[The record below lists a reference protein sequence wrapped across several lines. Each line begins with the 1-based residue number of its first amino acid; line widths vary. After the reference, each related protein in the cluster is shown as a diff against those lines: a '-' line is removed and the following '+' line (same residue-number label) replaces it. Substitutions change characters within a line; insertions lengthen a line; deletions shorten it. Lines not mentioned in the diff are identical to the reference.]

1 MRLSKLWDNRCVTS
15 YPLRSE
21 EAAVPQTENQY
32 YDEFG
37 FYSPQELTRATRRQ
51 PEKDFHT
58 GPEVGEVVPSIVLPD
73 QNGYLINVAKSLGSK
88 GGVVVFHRSAYW

>member
-1 MRLSKLWDNRCVTS
+1 MS
-15 YPLRSE
+15 
-21 EAAVPQTENQY
+21 QTENQY

-51 PEKDFHT
+51 PEEDFHT
-58 GPEVGEVVPSIVLPD
+58 DPDVGEVIPAIVLPN
-73 QNGYLINVAKSLGSK
+73 QNGDLINVEKSLGPH

>member
-1 MRLSKLWDNRCVTS
+1 MSQS
-15 YPLRSE
+15 
-21 EAAVPQTENQY
+21 ENQY

-51 PEKDFHT
+51 PESDFHT
-58 GPEVGEVVPSIVLPD
+58 GPEIGEGVPPIVLPD
-73 QNGYLINVAKSLGSK
+73 QHGILRDVAKSLRAN

>member
-1 MRLSKLWDNRCVTS
+1 MGSFTSSK
-15 YPLRSE
+15 RSE
-21 EAAVPQTENQY
+21 EVAVSQTGNQY

-73 QNGYLINVAKSLGSK
+73 QNGDLVDVSESFGPN

>member
-1 MRLSKLWDNRCVTS
+1 VS
-15 YPLRSE
+15 
-21 EAAVPQTENQY
+21 QTPNQY

-51 PEKDFHT
+51 PEKGFPT

-73 QNGYLINVAKSLGSK
+73 QNGDLINVEKSLGSS

>member
-1 MRLSKLWDNRCVTS
+1 MS
-15 YPLRSE
+15 
-21 EAAVPQTENQY
+21 QTENQY

-58 GPEVGEVVPSIVLPD
+58 GPEDGEVVPSIVLPD

>member
-1 MRLSKLWDNRCVTS
+1 M
-15 YPLRSE
+15 
-21 EAAVPQTENQY
+21 PQTENKY

-51 PEKDFHT
+51 PEKDFDT
-58 GPEVGEVVPSIVLPD
+58 GPDVGEVVPAIVLPD
-73 QNGYLINVAKSLGSK
+73 QNGDLINVAESIGPN

>member
-1 MRLSKLWDNRCVTS
+1 VS
-15 YPLRSE
+15 P
-21 EAAVPQTENQY
+21 TENQY

-58 GPEVGEVVPSIVLPD
+58 GPEVGEVVPSVVLPD
-73 QNGYLINVAKSLGSK
+73 QNGDLVDVAESLGFN

>member
-1 MRLSKLWDNRCVTS
+1 M
-15 YPLRSE
+15 SE
-21 EAAVPQTENQY
+21 TANQY

-37 FYSPQELTRATRRQ
+37 FYSPQQLTRATRRQ

-58 GPEVGEVVPSIVLPD
+58 GPEVGEVIPPITLPD
-73 QNGYLINVAKSLGSK
+73 QHGHMTNVANYLGVN